1 MQKEHLSTGN
11 ARRRQGKAA
20 LQQANLDSLTL
31 TELHHYLGNRRV
43 GRLLARRGGA
53 GAFELDEETAERI
66 NRERSGGQ
74 PLEEGVLAPVE
85 QALGVDLGAVR
96 IHTSSEADA
105 LSRQIGAQAFTT
117 GRDIFFRQGAYAPH
131 TTQGRELIAHE
142 LTHVL
147 QQSTGST
154 DTGTRMIV
162 GAPDDVFEQEAEATA
177 HALVQPRPAEEELD
191 TGESTSGG
199 GVEALAG
206 L

>member
-1 MQKEHLSTGN
+1 MRKERLTGN
-11 ARRRQGKAA
+11 TKQRKGKSTLLHAGV
-20 LQQANLDSLTL
+20 DSLPL
-31 TELHHYLGNRRV
+31 ADLHHYLGNRRV
-43 GRLLARRGGA
+43 GRLLARRSGA
-53 GAFELDEETAERI
+53 GAFELDEETVERI

-74 PLEEGVLAPVE
+74 PLEEGVQTSVE

-131 TTQGRELIAHE
+131 TVQGRELIAHE

-162 GAPDDVFEQEAEATA
+162 GAPDDVLEQEAEATA

-191 TGESTSGG
+191 TDESTSGG